1 MKQLEKEL
9 LSFHHIKIDDDKL
22 NKFINIL
29 IPKPPDISSIKSDNI
44 DKIREDIRTRFYQA
58 PDLANM
64 ELTGYRFINAISDH
78 ETHFTPFRS
87 TNSYQENL
95 FLRTMKKPVLL
106 DKSFMLLKEVI

>member
-1 MKQLEKEL
+1 M
-9 LSFHHIKIDDDKL
+9 LSFHHIKVDDNKF
-22 NKFINIL
+22 NKFISIL
-29 IPKPPDISSIKSDNI
+29 IPKPSNASSIKSNNI
-44 DKIREDIRTRFYQA
+44 DKIQEDIRTRYYET
-58 PDLANM
+58 PDLSNM
-64 ELTGYRFINAISDH
+64 EQTGYRFINAISDH

>member
-1 MKQLEKEL
+1 
-9 LSFHHIKIDDDKL
+9 
-22 NKFINIL
+22 
-29 IPKPPDISSIKSDNI
+29 
-44 DKIREDIRTRFYQA
+44 
-58 PDLANM
+58 M
-64 ELTGYRFINAISDH
+64 EQTGYRFINAISDH